1 MYCIKC
7 GKNGKK
13 NSDEKCPYCGES
25 YIKATL
31 SHDQTRML
39 NQALHNRDNKSRE
52 KVDNAMVFIVLGFT
66 LFVIGLLF
74 LFLSNKLDLE
84 TYEKR
89 ITPTASE
96 FWVSM
101 VGLVGGGGMF
111 IYGIVRL
118 LIEKLVVQKEVR
130 RTLKSIQYGN
140 YVHFEKVEEQPEPEK
155 EEKQQE

>member
-1 MYCIKC
+1 MYCINC
-7 GKNGKK
+7 GRNNKKEDNGV
-13 NSDEKCPYCGES
+13 CPFCGQPYVKGSLS
-25 YIKATL
+25 YE
-31 SHDQTRML
+31 QTRSL

-66 LFVIGLLF
+66 LFIIGLLF

-89 ITPTASE
+89 ITPTCSE

-111 IYGIVRL
+111 IYGIIRL

-140 YVHFEKVEEQPEPEK
+140 YVHYEGGVSEPAPEK
-155 EEKQQE
+155 EEKKQE